1 MLNTI
6 EGYVPTVTTTD
17 PVIVVDDLL
26 SVGVLTVGTDTE
38 KSNKRNQFFAKLFA
52 DNVGLDSATGKITM
66 TKEKLLGAS
75 SVITKNTMVVKKA
88 TNTDTPY
95 ESSSLGQDEAFYV
108 YMESG
113 DFTVFNTS
121 AGLLKVIKTT
131 DILYTIYENYVD
143 INSTVT
149 KTMGVGESSSFGT
162 FTYVVGGVCGQ
173 NSPGSAPICFPK
185 GTHVTTNQGD
195 IAIEKLN
202 PDIHTIRGKK
212 IVAIKQT
219 NPLFTHIVSIEK
231 GALGKNVPNT
241 TTQISKEHSVYYKGK
256 MTRAIDLVGVCD
268 GVIEIP
274 YNGETLYNVLLKK
287 HDKMMINNLICETLH
302 PDNIM
307 AKICGGKYNN
317 AEQNKLCAE
326 LSKIMKD
333 KDFKACKKLYA
344 SLK

>member
-1 MLNTI
+1 LNNNVYITGYTGGVLDGTAGSVDAFLAKYDSAGTIKWTKQLGSTGYDRAQCVAVDSNNNVYIAGQTGGALDGTSAGSYDAFLAKYDSAGTIVWTKQLGTTESDRAYGVVVDSNNNVYITGETYGDLDGSGNVGGNDAFLAKYSMLNTI
-6 EGYVPTVTTTD
+6 G
-17 PVIVVDDLL
+17 
-26 SVGVLTVGTDTE
+26 
-38 KSNKRNQFFAKLFA
+38 N
-52 DNVGLDSATGKITM
+52 
-66 TKEKLLGAS
+66 
-75 SVITKNTMVVKKA
+75 
-88 TNTDTPY
+88 
-95 ESSSLGQDEAFYV
+95 
-108 YMESG
+108 
-113 DFTVFNTS
+113 
-121 AGLLKVIKTT
+121 
-131 DILYTIYENYVD
+131 
-143 INSTVT
+143 
-149 KTMGVGESSSFGT
+149 
-162 FTYVVGGVCGQ
+162 
-173 NSPGSAPICFPK
+173 APICFPK
-185 GTHVTTNQGD
+185 GTPVTTNQGD

-212 IVAIKQT
+212 IVAIIQT
-219 NPLFTHIVSIEK
+219 NPLFTHIVSIEN